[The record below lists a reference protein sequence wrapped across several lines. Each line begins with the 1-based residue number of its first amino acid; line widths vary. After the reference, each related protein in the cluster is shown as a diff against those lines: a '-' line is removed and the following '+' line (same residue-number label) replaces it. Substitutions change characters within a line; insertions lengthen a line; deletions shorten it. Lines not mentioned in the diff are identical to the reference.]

1 MKVLTAAILLLFV
14 SSYVVADE
22 EFYERK
28 EVVRSHRT
36 TADAPVAIKQERV
49 YVPFYELAPLR
60 RIYVPVLR
68 PYIPSPA
75 EVIIPLRNS
84 GSRFKYT
91 EINRGLFGRPRS
103 ILEIEGN

>member
-68 PYIPSPA
+68 PYIPTPA
-75 EVIIPLRNS
+75 DVFIPLRER
-84 GSRFKYT
+84 RFKYT
-91 EINRGLFGRPRS
+91 EINRGLFGRPKS